1 MSSAN
6 SAPILADI
14 PVPYCKG
21 CGHTLIVNAMA
32 KAFEVFEERD
42 GTRENLCLVSDIGCV
57 GLIDKLFP
65 TLHTVHT
72 THGRSTAMATGI
84 SLSDGVLGDAKLKT
98 VVVMGDGGANI
109 GLLHLVAAAQLNVD
123 LTVIIHNNGV
133 FGMTGGQASGLT
145 PQDWTTAST
154 PAGNPIP
161 PLDIVGILRSAG
173 ASFIARE
180 VAHDGALAERL
191 VEAIEHPGF
200 SVVEIIELCTAF
212 GVKWNDITGRKLQAL
227 AEATGE
233 PCGVRVKRT
242 ERLTARQAVARP
254 GKPKAAKE
262 EAELPPATHNLT
274 KPLRVVMAGTAGERV
289 QSAAAMVAEIGV
301 RAGLFATQ
309 KNDNLVTQGTGF
321 SLSELI
327 LSPEVI
333 HYTGMDVADAV
344 IATSLD
350 GLNRLKVGGDLKRVG
365 PNTVVLVDDT
375 LPYPEGL
382 PCRVLHL
389 PFRKSV
395 GTASAAVAA
404 LGWVL
409 QHSGALDTEQ
419 IAALAQAKFGPSAK
433 STIKALEWAA
443 TQHG

>member
-1 MSSAN
+1 MSSAE
-6 SAPILADI
+6 APPILADI

-21 CGHTLIVNAMA
+21 CGHTLIVNCME
-32 KAFEVFEERD
+32 KAFYVFEERD

-84 SLSDGVLGDAKLKT
+84 SLVDGVLNEAKLKT

-109 GLLHLVAAAQLNVD
+109 GLLHLVAAAQLNID
-123 LTVIIHNNGV
+123 LTVIVHNNGV

-180 VAHDGALAERL
+180 VAHDSGLTDRL

-200 SVVEIIELCTAF
+200 SVVEVIELCTAF
-212 GVKWNDITGRKLQAL
+212 GVKWNAVTGRKLKAL
-227 AEATGE
+227 AEETGE

-254 GKPKAAKE
+254 GKIPTKPVIP
-262 EAELPPATHNLT
+262 LPDATHQLT

-289 QSAAAMVAEIGV
+289 QEDLGPGGV
-301 RAGLFATQ
+301 EP
-309 KNDNLVTQGTGF
+309 VTQP
-321 SLSELI
+321 LRLV
-327 LSPEVI
+327 EVRP
-333 HYTGMDVADAV
+333 HVRGLDPVADEPRGAGRV
-344 IATSLD
+344 DVTM
-350 GLNRLKVGGDLKRVG
+350 RLGERV
-365 PNTVVLVDDT
+365 
-375 LPYPEGL
+375 E
-382 PCRVLHL
+382 
-389 PFRKSV
+389 
-395 GTASAAVAA
+395 
-404 LGWVL
+404 
-409 QHSGALDTEQ
+409 
-419 IAALAQAKFGPSAK
+419 
-433 STIKALEWAA
+433 
-443 TQHG
+443 